1 MKQGGL
7 GMKRTRIKVGM
18 VTLSLLVLVA
28 LSMVAMQASVLVT
41 LGGLSV
47 NR

>member
-1 MKQGGL
+1 
-7 GMKRTRIKVGM
+7 MKRTRIKVGM